1 MNTTEKQLPD
11 TYLAL
16 SEFRKNDVYLENM
29 DKEGLIIDFFPPSFP
44 LLVQRLSDITGA
56 FYAGMLKQAG
66 ELFGEE
72 AIRKLSEAFF
82 YDLGTKMALR
92 NLNIHP
98 NLTSS
103 IPDMT
108 KILLATVFTSSPEYN
123 FEVVVLNE
131 NQLHLQVKGKDRYH
145 KATQQ
150 YQISEHLEWPVL
162 KDFIRGI
169 CDGMKLDVSFEM
181 KVLQLQEDSSCHY
194 ELIVNHH

>member
-11 TYLAL
+11 TYLVL
-16 SEFRKNDVYLENM
+16 SEFRKNDVYLQDMN
-29 DKEGLIIDFFPPSFP
+29 KEEFITDFFPPTFP

-56 FYAGMLKQAG
+56 FYAGMLKQTG

-82 YDLGTKMALR
+82 YDLGTKTALR

-123 FEVVVLNE
+123 FEVDVLNK
-131 NQLHLQVKGKDRYH
+131 NQLHLQVKGIDRYH

-150 YQISEHLEWPVL
+150 FHISESLEWPVI